1 MSTIPLRAS
10 DRLFSIFD
18 GIFDGISGGDGDS
31 DGDGQGPAS
40 GEVVRIERAAH
51 APFTYDAIHQAFADK
66 LERRLQASILSTGL
80 VRNMI
85 EYHLATGGK
94 RLRALL
100 PVWVC
105 ANLNSD
111 TDVAFDVGVGL
122 ELLHNATLVHDDLQD
137 GDTHRRGRP
146 TVWCRWGAAQA
157 INAGDALLF
166 EAFAGVART
175 AVGDRLL
182 GPMAATSI
190 RLVEGQAMEFQLKL
204 PRDHP
209 EALPITPEVW
219 QAMARGK
226 TGSLFGLCLRAGAVA
241 AGQPEAFAQAA
252 ARYGEGLGLLFQVQD
267 DLVDLVGDKGRA
279 QRGSDLKEGKLSFPV
294 VLAYSYAS
302 PEEVAPIRAVL
313 DRPYEERTPEMVNR
327 ACDALE
333 RCGALAATATWL
345 RQAAEAADRHP
356 LSSLVP
362 GCVEKFLAPV
372 RHAIDA
378 PGSAASI

>member
-1 MSTIPLRAS
+1 MSTIHLRAS
-10 DRLFSIFD
+10 NRLFSIFD
-18 GIFDGISGGDGDS
+18 GIFDGEDVD
-31 DGDGQGPAS
+31 DGQGPAS
-40 GEVVRIERAAH
+40 GEVPRVELDVH
-51 APFTYDAIHQAFADK
+51 APFTYDVIHRAFADK
-66 LERRLQASILSTGL
+66 LERRLQTSIASTGL

-85 EYHLATGGK
+85 DYHLATGGK

-105 ANLNSD
+105 ANLDSD
-111 TDVAFDVGVGL
+111 AEAAFDVGVGL

-137 GDTHRRGRP
+137 GDTRRRGWP

-157 INAGDALLF
+157 INAGAGLIF
-166 EAFAGVART
+166 EAFACIART
-175 AVGDRLL
+175 AVGDRLV
-182 GPMAATSI
+182 GPMAATSL

-209 EALPITPEVW
+209 EVLPITPEVW
-219 QAMARGK
+219 QTMARAK

-241 AGQPEAFAQAA
+241 AGQREAFAEAA

-267 DLVDLVGDKGRA
+267 DLLDLVGDKGRA
-279 QRGSDLKEGKLSFPV
+279 YRGSDLKEGKLSFPV
-294 VLAYSYAS
+294 VLAYTYAS
-302 PEEVAPIRAVL
+302 PEEVEPIRAVL
-313 DRPYEERTPEMVNR
+313 DRPYEERTSEMVND

-333 RCGALAATATWL
+333 RCGALAMTATWL
-345 RQAAEAADRHP
+345 REAAEAAIRHP

-372 RHAIDA
+372 RHAIGA
-378 PGSAASI
+378 SGCAASS